1 MREREA
7 DMAVVKTGLR
17 ILALVAA
24 VSVAGCSTL
33 TGGDSD
39 NEPAGA
45 KAQFWRNT
53 FVFGASEPPPVVKPD
68 DETRRMSCPSISILD
83 GTAAYRVGGSDGS
96 NESVSYQASVVQ
108 YAREC
113 RVEGN
118 TLYMRVGVEGRL
130 LLGPQGKPGTFA
142 IPVRIAVK
150 DGDHA
155 AYSTATRVSVTVPAG
170 EDQVSFTHVQDGIA
184 LPIDARDPGERYQ
197 VLVGFDPSAGAP
209 AHRSKRSR
217 HRR

>member
-1 MREREA
+1 
-7 DMAVVKTGLR
+7 MAVLRFGLR
-17 ILALVAA
+17 ILAMAAA
-24 VSVAGCSTL
+24 VSLAGCSTL
-33 TGGDSD
+33 TGSDSD
-39 NEPAGA
+39 SAPGSTSH
-45 KAQFWRNT
+45 FWRDT
-53 FVFGASEPPPVVKPD
+53 FMFGSSDQAPIVKAD
-68 DETRRMSCPSISILD
+68 DGAREMSCPAVSILD
-83 GTAAYRVGGSDGS
+83 GTAAYRVGGNDGS

-155 AYSTATRVSVTVPAG
+155 AYSTATRVSVTVPPG
-170 EDQVSFTHVQDGIA
+170 QDQVSFSHVQDGITLA
-184 LPIDARDPGERYQ
+184 IDDRDPGDRYQ
-197 VLVGFDPSAGAP
+197 VLVGFDPSGAAP
-209 AHRSKRSR
+209 ARRAR

>member
-1 MREREA
+1 
-7 DMAVVKTGLR
+7 MAVVKTGLR
-17 ILALVAA
+17 ILALAA
-24 VSVAGCSTL
+24 ALSVAGCSTL

-45 KAQFWRNT
+45 KSQFWRNT
-53 FVFGASEPPPVVKPD
+53 FMFGGNDAAPVVKQD
-68 DETRRMSCPSISILD
+68 DETRHLSCPAVSILD
-83 GTAAYRVGGSDGS
+83 GTSAYRVGGNDGS

-108 YAREC
+108 FAREC

-130 LLGPQGKPGTFA
+130 LLGPQGRPGTFA

-170 EDQVSFTHVQDGIA
+170 SDQMSFSHVQDGIA
-184 LPIDARDPGERYQ
+184 LPIDDRDPGDRYQ
-197 VLVGFDPSAGAP
+197 VLIGFDPSGAAP
-209 AHRSKRSR
+209 ARRAR

>member
-1 MREREA
+1 
-7 DMAVVKTGLR
+7 MAVVKTGLR
-17 ILALVAA
+17 ILALAAA
-24 VSVAGCSTL
+24 VSLAGCGTL
-33 TGGDSD
+33 TGSDSD

-68 DETRRMSCPSISILD
+68 DETRRMSCPAVSILD
-83 GTAAYRVGGSDGS
+83 GTSAYRVGGHDGS

-108 YAREC
+108 FAREC

-130 LLGPQGKPGTFA
+130 LLGPQGKPGTFS

-155 AYSTATRVSVTVPAG
+155 AYSSATRVSVTVPAG
-170 EDQVSFTHVQDGIA
+170 DDQASFSHVQDGIA
-184 LPIDARDPGERYQ
+184 LPIDARDPGDRYQ
-197 VLVGFDPSAGAP
+197 VLVGFDPSGAAP
-209 AHRSKRSR
+209 ARRAR